1 MSTLD
6 KIIDLYEKSGR
17 NQKDLTDYL
26 GLEKS
31 TFSAWKSGKSASYK
45 KYIPKIAKFYNVT
58 TDYLLNDDNSLVQS
72 NIETIPNTNVH
83 MIPVFEKVSAGF
95 GAYACSDV
103 IGYNPVIINN
113 PSDVSDTIC
122 IKVTGDSMY
131 PKIEDGDTIVVRKQ
145 SSVDSGQ
152 IAVVMIDNE
161 EGLVKKVTY
170 GNDWVELISINP
182 MYPPRRFEGEDVSH
196 LSVVG
201 LVKQIIKN
209 VWFMVDKIP
218 TMCYTVILPY
228 WRISPIWYGFIISLI
243 FVIINWHIPRIL
255 VIYLSIFWQGEWDD

>member
-6 KIIDLYEKSGR
+6 KIIALCEDSDHT
-17 NQKDLTDYL
+17 QKDLTDYL

-45 KYIPKIAKFYNVT
+45 KHITQIAKFYNVS
-58 TDYLLNDDNSLVQS
+58 TDYLLNEDDGANNHPSQS
-72 NIETIPNTNVH
+72 NIESLPNNKVH
-83 MIPVFEKVSAGF
+83 MIPVYESVSAGF

-103 IGYNPVIINN
+103 IDYIPLFINN
-113 PSDVSDTIC
+113 TADVEDTLC

-131 PKIEDGDTIVVRKQ
+131 PKIENGDMIVVRKQ

-161 EGLVKKVTY
+161 EGVVKKVTY
-170 GNDWVELISINP
+170 GKDWIELVSINP
-182 MYPPRRFEGEDVSH
+182 LYPPRRFEGEDVLR

-209 VWFMVDKIP
+209 V
-218 TMCYTVILPY
+218 
-228 WRISPIWYGFIISLI
+228 
-243 FVIINWHIPRIL
+243 
-255 VIYLSIFWQGEWDD
+255 